1 MESKYKVSL
10 HIRREADGKEVVL
23 PFDENQTAE
32 ISGTGG
38 LDYGR
43 FRLVAEGLPQTGTPA
58 TKGTFDEY
66 LKYCTIDEGN
76 SLPYCLAICAAAA
89 P

>member
-10 HIRREADGKEVVL
+10 HIRRVADGKEVVL

-32 ISGTGG
+32 ISSGGGT
-38 LDYGR
+38 DYGR
-43 FRLVAEGLPQTGTPA
+43 FRLVAEGLPQTGGA
-58 TKGTFDEY
+58 EIKGTFDEC